1 MQKYK
6 ILIDGAS
13 IKEGYFANADYKLLE
28 NLVDFLRTRVRD
40 GVIVELITWNPNR

>member
-13 IKEGYFANADYKLLE
+13 IKEGYFANVDYDMLE
-28 NLVDFLRTRVRD
+28 HLVAFLRTRVRD
-40 GVIVELITWNPNR
+40 GVIVELVTWSPNR